1 MDFITNLP
9 PSTKSRAKTL
19 LIITD
24 RLSKGVILIPILSIS
39 APAVAAA
46 FIERYIPY
54 HGFPKTIINNKGTQ
68 FTSAVW
74 ATIYKTLRIERR
86 LSLAYHPEINKATER
101 ANQIIQPYLRAYT
114 TFSQDN

>member
-1 MDFITNLP
+1 MDFITDLP
-9 PSTKSRAKTL
+9 PNTKSGVKIL

-24 RLSKGVILIPILSIS
+24 PLSKGVILIPILLIS

-46 FIERYIPY
+46 FIKYYIPY
-54 HGFPKTIINNKGTQ
+54 HGFLKAIINDKGTQ

-74 ATIYKTLRIERR
+74 AIICETLGIEHR
-86 LSLAYHPEINKATER
+86 LFLVYHPETNGATEC
-101 ANQIIQPYLRAYT
+101 ANQVIQPYLRAYT